1 MRPYELFSSFFM
13 NFSAKNMVSRRKAH
27 TEQPLKY
34 EL

>member
-1 MRPYELFSSFFM
+1 M